1 MRTTRQCFFFAVLAS
16 GFASVAGLAT
26 TLPSYGQSLS
36 LAEAKQIAEDAYI
49 YGYSLITTEVTR
61 VQQSN
66 VPKVEGLT
74 APMGQFVNVPRYPPA
89 DFRGVSAPNADTL
102 YSITWLDLSEPQVFS
117 HPEMGDRFYLFE
129 VVDLWMH
136 DLESS
141 PSKRTA
147 GGACGEE
154 RPQQEL
160 QWSDAWFG
168 PRFTTGTTS
177 AGRRSDRE
185 DHRVD
190 RRVMVAAQFHPSGF

>member
-61 VQQSN
+61 VHQSN

-89 DFRGVSAPNADTL
+89 AFRGVSAPNAAPL
-102 YSITWLDLSEPQVFS
+102 FPFPWLDFS
-117 HPEMGDRFYLFE
+117 KPTNNWHPFVLF
-129 VVDLWMH
+129 
-136 DLESS
+136 
-141 PSKRTA
+141 
-147 GGACGEE
+147 G
-154 RPQQEL
+154 
-160 QWSDAWFG
+160 
-168 PRFTTGTTS
+168 
-177 AGRRSDRE
+177 
-185 DHRVD
+185 
-190 RRVMVAAQFHPSGF
+190 